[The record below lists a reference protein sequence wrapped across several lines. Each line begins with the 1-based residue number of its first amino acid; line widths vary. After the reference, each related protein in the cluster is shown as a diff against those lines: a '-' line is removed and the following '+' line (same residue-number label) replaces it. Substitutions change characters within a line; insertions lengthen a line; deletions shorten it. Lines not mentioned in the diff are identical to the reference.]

1 MDQNLG
7 PARADKYDV
16 IMEYKDSFQS
26 PFLHEK
32 SLTKRKNEAPI
43 LANIYTWLY
52 GRVNFKKLRTRY
64 FLRLHARRIS
74 FRIQRG
80 RSFGQGGQFC
90 RIARGRDNFWPL
102 QYNQPKKHWGNKP
115 PSRDSLT
122 QMCWLAL
129 NQASRF
135 FHFKIS
141 TKVANIFFRIW
152 TFFCSRLSSNAFID
166 QEK

>member
-52 GRVNFKKLRTRY
+52 GRVNFK
-64 FLRLHARRIS
+64 
-74 FRIQRG
+74 
-80 RSFGQGGQFC
+80 
-90 RIARGRDNFWPL
+90 
-102 QYNQPKKHWGNKP
+102 
-115 PSRDSLT
+115 
-122 QMCWLAL
+122 
-129 NQASRF
+129 
-135 FHFKIS
+135 
-141 TKVANIFFRIW
+141 
-152 TFFCSRLSSNAFID
+152 
-166 QEK
+166 